1 METGPFTRFIAA
13 GKQGHLGVELWI
25 EELGKLFHTD
35 FNGTKDACVWHQNS
49 RMLIPVARCNF
60 GSIAMD
66 IAVLYAPPRGRG
78 HEELQQWWNEPEH
91 VLQQRDR
98 NILRNIPFFCL
109 GDFNCKVGNTP
120 SQTIGD
126 HASDV
131 EDEGGARFRQLCEK
145 HDLLVPATFSQR
157 HQGPTGTYTG
167 PKGARSRIDY
177 IAVSQSCQ
185 EGIERSY
192 VDQEIDIL
200 NGERDHRPLLTEIGI
215 KRSQSRVGRMVR
227 QDIYSRRC
235 ARSAKMCE
243 PHNFISNLPLQDSA
257 FVKLLLLAGSI
268 QRIDFLQGPLGQPF
282 PKPASL
288 LAGRL
293 PDLPHQFFALNQLHW
308 RAAKRLG
315 G

>member
-1 METGPFTRFIAA
+1 
-13 GKQGHLGVELWI
+13 
-25 EELGKLFHTD
+25 
-35 FNGTKDACVWHQNS
+35 
-49 RMLIPVARCNF
+49 
-60 GSIAMD
+60 
-66 IAVLYAPPRGRG
+66 
-78 HEELQQWWNEPEH
+78 
-91 VLQQRDR
+91 
-98 NILRNIPFFCL
+98 
-109 GDFNCKVGNTP
+109 
-120 SQTIGD
+120 
-126 HASDV
+126 V

-145 HDLLVPATFSQR
+145 HDLLVPATFSQW

-243 PHNFISNLPLQDSA
+243 PHNFISNLPLQDWSLDVNA
-257 FVKLLLLAGSI
+257 HWSNLRHFMQNEAAWW
-268 QRIDFLQGPLGQPF
+268 F
-282 PKPASL
+282 PDEK
-288 LAGRL
+288 RMQK
-293 PDLPHQFFALNQLHW
+293 QFYFT
-308 RAAKRLG
+308 
-315 G
+315 